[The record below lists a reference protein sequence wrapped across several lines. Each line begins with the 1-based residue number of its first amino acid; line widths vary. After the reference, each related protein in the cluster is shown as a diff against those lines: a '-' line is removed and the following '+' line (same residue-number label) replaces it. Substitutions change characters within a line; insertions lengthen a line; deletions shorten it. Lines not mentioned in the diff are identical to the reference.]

1 VVRLL
6 RRTGRKTGSDDLAGR
21 LITILDPAS
30 SASEAYRTLRTNLV
44 YAFVD
49 AAPKVIVLTSP
60 GRGEGKST
68 ICANFGVVLA
78 QADKET
84 LIIDC
89 DFRRPALHKF
99 FGLRNLQG
107 TMNVLVGERELQEAW
122 AEPVNGL
129 KVLGS
134 GPIPPNP
141 TEVLGSQRF
150 SEFLAGVR
158 EKFDYVLIDAPPVGP
173 VSDPAI
179 LATQSDGVLL
189 VVDAQT
195 TRKGS
200 VRQAVR
206 SLRDVDANILGTVMN
221 NVKGT
226 NGGYFYQYA
235 PER

>member
-1 VVRLL
+1 
-6 RRTGRKTGSDDLAGR
+6 
-21 LITILDPAS
+21 
-30 SASEAYRTLRTNLV
+30 
-44 YAFVD
+44 
-49 AAPKVIVLTSP
+49 
-60 GRGEGKST
+60 
-68 ICANFGVVLA
+68 
-78 QADKET
+78 
-84 LIIDC
+84 
-89 DFRRPALHKF
+89 
-99 FGLRNLQG
+99 
-107 TMNVLVGERELQEAW
+107 MNVLVGERELQEVW

-195 TRKGS
+195 TRKES

-226 NGGYFYQYA
+226 NGGFYSHYTY
-235 PER
+235 ER